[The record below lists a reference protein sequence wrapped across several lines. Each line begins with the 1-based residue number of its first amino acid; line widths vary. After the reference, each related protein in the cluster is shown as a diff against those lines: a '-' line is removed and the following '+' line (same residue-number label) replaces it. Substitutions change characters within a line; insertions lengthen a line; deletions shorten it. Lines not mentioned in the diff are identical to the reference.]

1 MFREKEAAK
10 VYEGYAMIDVAS
22 FGANIQKSVLEAM
35 SDALGLAILVCD
47 KNDEIIFAG
56 RPILQFYPIPA
67 QFLET
72 GTRLRDF
79 LGAVFDS
86 GVRNGTAPETSL
98 RHSNRDEWI
107 SEHLSH
113 HWRERFEV
121 VERIGRHR
129 WISLRKRR
137 LSNGLGIVSI
147 TDVSEQKK
155 REEQI
160 QLDLERIEL
169 TEGILDCMPNPICV
183 KDRNLNY
190 VAVNKAFAAIHGMSP
205 EAILGRSVWDLL
217 EPELA
222 EKFERSDR
230 ATLETG
236 AVHCQPEQIVQADG
250 EDLWVVTRKFRVG
263 GPGKYLLV
271 TCMNDV
277 TDLVVG
283 YGDRDGVTT
292 GRSPLDVKDYNA
304 FVPAQNC
311 YDPFRSIDMQHLVE
325 AGAIIEPV
333 SAIRHR
339 VLLVTSSAVLEQNL
353 VPLLRR
359 WGLDACAVRTRAE
372 LTAFEE
378 VCAARGIEI
387 AALIVDGAMPEA
399 QDVVSNWT
407 ALPSLQLAKNWTA
420 CDLRARVL
428 ALCGKGSGGAV
439 AGAASAPADWDIIVP
454 DIGPAGR
461 PAPDVEVVVA
471 EDNEINQFVFA
482 QILEGL
488 GISYRIAANGEEA
501 VRLWQQYRPNL
512 VLMDVSM
519 PVMNG
524 FDAARAIRAAEK
536 SAAFQ
541 TPIIAVTAQALD
553 IDIDESRAAGMDD
566 HITKPISPDM
576 IEAVYRKFV
585 VTRPERMAG

>member
-1 MFREKEAAK
+1 MN
-10 VYEGYAMIDVAS
+10 DVAS
-22 FGANIQKSVLEAM
+22 FGANIQKSVLEAT

-47 KNDEIIFAG
+47 KNDEVIFAS

-67 QFLET
+67 QFLEA
-72 GTRLRDF
+72 GTRLKDY
-79 LGAVFDS
+79 LGAIFDS
-86 GVRNGTAPETSL
+86 GVRSGTAPETSR
-98 RHSNRDEWI
+98 RHASRDEWI
-107 SEHLSH
+107 SEQLSH
-113 HWRERFEV
+113 HWRERFDM

-137 LSNGLGIVSI
+137 LSNGLGIVAI

-160 QLDLERIEL
+160 QIDLERIEL
-169 TEGILDCMPNPICV
+169 TEGILDGLPNPICV
-183 KDRNLNY
+183 KDRSLSY
-190 VAVNKAFAAIHGMSP
+190 VAVNKAFAALHGMTP

-236 AVHCQPEQIVQADG
+236 DIQCQPEQIVKADG

-263 GPGKYLLV
+263 DPGKYLLV

-277 TDLVVG
+277 TDLVIG
-283 YGDRDGVTT
+283 YDDMDGVKSA
-292 GRSPLDVKDYNA
+292 RSPLEIKDYNA
-304 FVPAQNC
+304 FIPAQNC

-333 SAIRHR
+333 STTRHR
-339 VLLVTSSAVLEQNL
+339 VLLMTKAPSFEQTL
-353 VPLLRR
+353 VPQLRR
-359 WGLDACAVRTRAE
+359 WGLDACAARNVAE
-372 LTAFEE
+372 LTAFKD
-378 VCAARGIEI
+378 VCAELGIEI
-387 AALIVDGAMPEA
+387 AALLVDGTMAGA
-399 QDVVSNWT
+399 SAVVSGWK
-407 ALPSLQLAKNWTA
+407 ASPSLVLAKDWKSCELHA
-420 CDLRARVL
+420 SLL
-428 ALCGKGSGGAV
+428 AICENGAGSQ
-439 AGAASAPADWDIIVP
+439 SADTDGPADWDIVVP
-454 DIGPAGR
+454 DPGLVNR
-461 PAPDVEVVVA
+461 PTPEVEVVVA

-501 VRLWQQYRPNL
+501 VKLWQQHRPNL

-524 FDAARAIRAAEK
+524 FDAARAIRALEK
-536 SAAFQ
+536 SATFQ
-541 TPIIAVTAQALD
+541 TPIVAVTVQALD
-553 IDIDESRAAGMDD
+553 IDIEQSKQAGMDD

-585 VTRPERMAG
+585 VTKIERMAG

>member
-1 MFREKEAAK
+1 
-10 VYEGYAMIDVAS
+10 MIDVAS
-22 FGANIQKSVLEAM
+22 FGANIQKSVLEAT

-47 KNDEIIFAG
+47 KNDEIVFAS

-72 GTRLRDF
+72 GTRLKDF
-79 LGAVFDS
+79 LGAIFDS
-86 GVRNGTAPETSL
+86 GVRNGTAPETSR
-98 RHSNRDEWI
+98 RHANRDEWI

-137 LSNGLGIVSI
+137 LSNGLGIVWIS
-147 TDVSEQKK
+147 DVSEQKK
-155 REEQI
+155 REEQM
-160 QLDLERIEL
+160 QLDLERVEL
-169 TEGILDCMPNPICV
+169 TEGILDCLPNPICV

-190 VAVNKAFAAIHGMSP
+190 VAVNKAFCAIHGMTAD
-205 EAILGRSVWDLL
+205 AILGRSVWDLL

-236 AVHCQPEQIVQADG
+236 DIQSLPEQIVQADG
-250 EDLWVVTRKFRVG
+250 EDLWVVTCKFRVG
-263 GPGKYLLV
+263 APGKYLLV
-271 TCMNDV
+271 TCMNNV

-283 YGDRDGVTT
+283 YNDIDSVAS
-292 GRSPLDVKDYNA
+292 GRSPLEIRDYSA
-304 FVPAQNC
+304 FTPAQNC

-325 AGAIIEPV
+325 AGAIIEPI

-339 VLLVTSSAVLEQNL
+339 VLLMTPTVALEQKL
-353 VPLLRR
+353 VSQLRR
-359 WGLDACAVRTRAE
+359 WGLDACAVRNKTE
-372 LTAFEE
+372 LTVFRD

-387 AALIVDGAMPEA
+387 AALIVDGAMAGA
-399 QDVVSNWT
+399 QDVIANWQ
-407 ALPSLQLAKNWTA
+407 ASPSLQLAKNWKA
-420 CDLRARVL
+420 ADLRVSIL
-428 ALCGKGSGGAV
+428 ALCGEESGG
-439 AGAASAPADWDIIVP
+439 GAADGAGAPADWDIIVP
-454 DIGPAGR
+454 DIGPAR
-461 PAPDVEVVVA
+461 LVPEVEVVVA

-488 GISYRIAANGEEA
+488 GISYRIAANGDEA

-512 VLMDVSM
+512 VLMDLSM

-524 FDAARAIRAAEK
+524 FDAARAIRASEK
-536 SAAFQ
+536 STAFQ

-553 IDIDESRAAGMDD
+553 IDIEQSKAAGMDD

>member
-1 MFREKEAAK
+1 
-10 VYEGYAMIDVAS
+10 MIDVAS
-22 FGANIQKSVLEAM
+22 FGANIQKSVLEAT

-47 KNDEIIFAG
+47 KNDEIVFAS

-72 GTRLRDF
+72 GTRLKDF
-79 LGAVFDS
+79 LGAIFDS
-86 GVRNGTAPETSL
+86 GVRNGTAPETSR
-98 RHSNRDEWI
+98 RHANRDEWI

-137 LSNGLGIVSI
+137 LSNGLGIVWIS
-147 TDVSEQKK
+147 DVSEQKK
-155 REEQI
+155 REEQM
-160 QLDLERIEL
+160 QLDLERVEL
-169 TEGILDCMPNPICV
+169 TEGILDCLPNPICV

-190 VAVNKAFAAIHGMSP
+190 VAVNKAFCAIHGMTAD
-205 EAILGRSVWDLL
+205 AILGRSVWDLL

-236 AVHCQPEQIVQADG
+236 DIQSLPEQIVQADG
-250 EDLWVVTRKFRVG
+250 EDLWVVTCKFRVG
-263 GPGKYLLV
+263 APGKYLLV
-271 TCMNDV
+271 TCMNNV

-283 YGDRDGVTT
+283 YNDIDSVAS
-292 GRSPLDVKDYNA
+292 GRSPLEIRDYSA
-304 FVPAQNC
+304 FTPAQNC

-325 AGAIIEPV
+325 AGAIIEPI

-339 VLLVTSSAVLEQNL
+339 VLLMTPTVALEQKL
-353 VPLLRR
+353 VSQLRR
-359 WGLDACAVRTRAE
+359 WGLDACAVRNKTE
-372 LTAFEE
+372 LTVFRD

-387 AALIVDGAMPEA
+387 AALIVDGAMAGA
-399 QDVVSNWT
+399 QDVIANWQ
-407 ALPSLQLAKNWTA
+407 ASPSLQLAKNWKA
-420 CDLRARVL
+420 ADLRVSIL
-428 ALCGKGSGGAV
+428 ALCGEESGG
-439 AGAASAPADWDIIVP
+439 GAADGAGAPADWDIIVP
-454 DIGPAGR
+454 DIGPAR
-461 PAPDVEVVVA
+461 LVPEVEVVVA

-488 GISYRIAANGEEA
+488 GISYRIAANGDEA

-512 VLMDVSM
+512 VLMDLSM

-536 SAAFQ
+536 STAFQ

-553 IDIDESRAAGMDD
+553 IDIEQSKAAGMDD

>member
-1 MFREKEAAK
+1 
-10 VYEGYAMIDVAS
+10 MIDVAS
-22 FGANIQKSVLEAM
+22 FGANIQKSVLEAT

-47 KNDEIIFAG
+47 KNDEIIFAS

-67 QFLET
+67 QFLEP
-72 GTRLRDF
+72 GTRLKDF
-79 LGAVFDS
+79 LGAIFDS
-86 GVRNGTAPETSL
+86 GVRSGTAPETSR
-98 RHSNRDEWI
+98 RHANRDEWI
-107 SEHLSH
+107 SENLSH

-155 REEQI
+155 RDEQM
-160 QLDLERIEL
+160 QLDLERVEL
-169 TEGILDCMPNPICV
+169 TESILDGLPNPICV

-190 VAVNKAFAAIHGMSP
+190 VAVNKAFCAIHGMAA

-236 AVHCQPEQIVQADG
+236 VIHSQPEQIVQADG

-263 GPGKYLLV
+263 DPGKYLLV

-283 YGDRDGVTT
+283 YNDLDSVSIGH
-292 GRSPLDVKDYNA
+292 SPLDIKDYNA
-304 FVPAQNC
+304 FAPGQNC

-333 SAIRHR
+333 SPVRHR
-339 VLLVTSSAVLEQNL
+339 VLLMTPAPALEQSL
-353 VPLLRR
+353 VSQLRR
-359 WGLDACAVRTRAE
+359 WGLDACAVRNRAE
-372 LTAFEE
+372 LRAFKDA
-378 VCAARGIEI
+378 CAARGIEI
-387 AALIVDGAMPEA
+387 GALLVDGTMADA
-399 QDVVSNWT
+399 QEIVLDWKTSPF
-407 ALPSLQLAKNWTA
+407 LLLAKDWKSSE
-420 CDLRARVL
+420 LRAGIL
-428 ALCGKGSGGAV
+428 AVCEAGSDGNEPSDG
-439 AGAASAPADWDIIVP
+439 PADWDIVVP
-454 DIGPAGR
+454 DAGFAGR
-461 PAPDVEVVVA
+461 PMPEVDVVVA

-501 VRLWQQYRPNL
+501 VRLWQQHRPNL

-541 TPIIAVTAQALD
+541 TPIIAVTVQALD
-553 IDIDESRAAGMDD
+553 IDIEQAKAAGMDD

-585 VTRPERMAG
+585 HTKSERMAG

>member
-1 MFREKEAAK
+1 
-10 VYEGYAMIDVAS
+10 MIDVAS
-22 FGANIQKSVLEAM
+22 FGANIQKTVLEAT

-47 KNDEIIFAG
+47 KNDEIIFAS

-72 GTRLRDF
+72 GTRLKDF
-79 LGAVFDS
+79 LGAIFDS
-86 GVRNGTAPETSL
+86 GVRSGTAPETSR
-98 RHSNRDEWI
+98 RHANRDEWI

-137 LSNGLGIVSI
+137 LSNGLGIVWIS
-147 TDVSEQKK
+147 DVSEQKK
-155 REEQI
+155 REEQM

-169 TEGILDCMPNPICV
+169 TEGILDCLPNPICV

-190 VAVNKAFAAIHGMSP
+190 VAVNKAFCAIHGMAAD
-205 EAILGRSVWDLL
+205 AILGRSVWDLL

-236 AVHCQPEQIVQADG
+236 VIHSLPEQIVQSDG
-250 EDLWVVTRKFRVG
+250 EDLWVVTCKFRVG
-263 GPGKYLLV
+263 DPGKYLLV

-277 TDLVVG
+277 TGLVVG
-283 YGDRDGVTT
+283 YNDLDSIAS
-292 GRSPLDVKDYNA
+292 GRSPLDVRDYSA
-304 FVPAQNC
+304 FTPAQNC

-339 VLLVTSSAVLEQNL
+339 VLLMTPAVALEQSL
-353 VPLLRR
+353 VPQLRR
-359 WGLDACAVRTRAE
+359 WGLDACAVRNRAE
-372 LTAFEE
+372 LTAFKDI
-378 VCAARGIEI
+378 CAARRIEI
-387 AALIVDGAMPEA
+387 AALIVDGTMAGA
-399 QDVVSNWT
+399 QDVITNWN
-407 ALPSLQLAKNWTA
+407 ASPSLQLARNWKVSE
-420 CDLRARVL
+420 LRASLL
-428 ALCGKGSGGAV
+428 ALCGDGSGRGGADMV
-439 AGAASAPADWDIIVP
+439 DYPADWDIIVP
-454 DIGPAGR
+454 DGGLAAR
-461 PAPDVEVVVA
+461 PVPEVEVVVA

-501 VRLWQQYRPNL
+501 VRLWQQYRPAL

-536 SAAFQ
+536 STAFQ
-541 TPIIAVTAQALD
+541 TAIIAVTAQALD
-553 IDIDESRAAGMDD
+553 IDIELSKAAGMDD

>member
-1 MFREKEAAK
+1 
-10 VYEGYAMIDVAS
+10 MIDVAS
-22 FGANIQKSVLEAM
+22 FGANIQKSVLEAT

-47 KNDEIIFAG
+47 KNDEIIFAS

-79 LGAVFDS
+79 LGAIFDS
-86 GVRNGTAPETSL
+86 GVRSGTAPETSR
-98 RHSNRDEWI
+98 RHANRDEWI

-137 LSNGLGIVSI
+137 LSNGLGIVWIS
-147 TDVSEQKK
+147 DVSEQKK
-155 REEQI
+155 REEQM
-160 QLDLERIEL
+160 QLDLERVEL
-169 TEGILDCMPNPICV
+169 TEGILDCLPNPICV

-190 VAVNKAFAAIHGMSP
+190 VAVNKAFCAIHGMTAD
-205 EAILGRSVWDLL
+205 AILGRSVWDLL

-236 AVHCQPEQIVQADG
+236 DIHSLPEQIVQADG
-250 EDLWVVTRKFRVG
+250 DDLWVVTCKFRVG
-263 GPGKYLLV
+263 DPGKYLLV

-283 YGDRDGVTT
+283 YSDLDSVAS
-292 GRSPLDVKDYNA
+292 GRSSLEVRDYSA
-304 FVPAQNC
+304 FTPAQNC

-325 AGAIIEPV
+325 AGAIIEPI
-333 SAIRHR
+333 SAIRRR
-339 VLLVTSSAVLEQNL
+339 VLVMTPTAALEQNL
-353 VPLLRR
+353 VPQLRR
-359 WGLDACAVRTRAE
+359 WGLDACAVRNKAE
-372 LTAFEE
+372 LTAFRD

-387 AALIVDGAMPEA
+387 AALIVDGAMAGA
-399 QDVVSNWT
+399 QDMIANWK
-407 ALPSLQLAKNWTA
+407 ASPSLQLAKNWKA
-420 CDLRARVL
+420 SELRASIL
-428 ALCGKGSGGAV
+428 ALCGEGSGGNAV
-439 AGAASAPADWDIIVP
+439 DAAGAPADWDIIVP
-454 DIGPAGR
+454 DIGLATRLVPE
-461 PAPDVEVVVA
+461 VEVVVA

-512 VLMDVSM
+512 VLMDLSM

-553 IDIDESRAAGMDD
+553 IDIEQSKAAGMDD

>member
-1 MFREKEAAK
+1 
-10 VYEGYAMIDVAS
+10 MIDVAS
-22 FGANIQKSVLEAM
+22 FGANIQKSVLEAT

-47 KNDEIIFAG
+47 KNDEIVFAS

-72 GTRLRDF
+72 GTRLKDF
-79 LGAVFDS
+79 LGAIFDS
-86 GVRNGTAPETSL
+86 GVRNGTAPETSR
-98 RHSNRDEWI
+98 RHANRDEWI

-137 LSNGLGIVSI
+137 LSNGLGIVWIS
-147 TDVSEQKK
+147 DVSEQKK
-155 REEQI
+155 REEQM
-160 QLDLERIEL
+160 QLDLERVEL
-169 TEGILDCMPNPICV
+169 TEGILDCLPNPICV

-190 VAVNKAFAAIHGMSP
+190 VAVNKAFCAIHGMTAD
-205 EAILGRSVWDLL
+205 AILGRSVWDLL

-236 AVHCQPEQIVQADG
+236 DIQSLPEQIVQADG
-250 EDLWVVTRKFRVG
+250 EDLWVVTCKFRVG
-263 GPGKYLLV
+263 APGKYLLV
-271 TCMNDV
+271 TCMNNV

-283 YGDRDGVTT
+283 YNDIDSVAS
-292 GRSPLDVKDYNA
+292 GRSPLEIRDYSA
-304 FVPAQNC
+304 FTPAQNC

-325 AGAIIEPV
+325 AGAIIEPI

-339 VLLVTSSAVLEQNL
+339 VLLMTPAVALEQKL
-353 VPLLRR
+353 VSQLRR
-359 WGLDACAVRTRAE
+359 WGLDACAVRNKTE
-372 LTAFEE
+372 LTVFRD

-387 AALIVDGAMPEA
+387 AALIVDGAMAGA
-399 QDVVSNWT
+399 QDVIANWQ
-407 ALPSLQLAKNWTA
+407 ASPSLQLAKNWKA
-420 CDLRARVL
+420 ADLRVSIL
-428 ALCGKGSGGAV
+428 ALCGEESGG
-439 AGAASAPADWDIIVP
+439 GAADGAGAPADWDIIVP
-454 DIGPAGR
+454 DIGPAR
-461 PAPDVEVVVA
+461 LVPEVEVVVA

-488 GISYRIAANGEEA
+488 GISYRIAANGDEA

-512 VLMDVSM
+512 VLMDLSM

-536 SAAFQ
+536 STAFQ

-553 IDIDESRAAGMDD
+553 IDIEQSKAAGMDD